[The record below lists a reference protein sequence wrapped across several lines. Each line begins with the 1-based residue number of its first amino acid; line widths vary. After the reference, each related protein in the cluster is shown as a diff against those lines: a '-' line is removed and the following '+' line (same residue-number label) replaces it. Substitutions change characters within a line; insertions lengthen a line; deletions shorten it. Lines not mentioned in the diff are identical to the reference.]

1 MVNGRKGDG
10 AMDFRSISSVQSYV
24 KTLDSKYQAK
34 KQQEEG
40 PAVSTDPVKK
50 QSKLDEWI
58 KQRQD
63 EMKSAIE
70 TMKRMEES
78 TDHKLAGIQ
87 SKVYSGTSLSR
98 AEKEYLKT
106 KNPVLYARLAAA
118 DLEKKV
124 YERELKRCRTKEE
137 VQRLKLSHT
146 ASSLSAVNA
155 GQHGAGTSSEQKMAL
170 AQGELY
176 KLKGMQDATN
186 RFVRS
191 GAYHSLP
198 TEREKAIAEKRVEQA
213 QERRREMSQGLL
225 DEIYK
230 NRAPKTGDIKQS
242 AEAADDA
249 WNEQLGA
256 SAEDYLPTEATKGH
270 IDPKVLTDIKPD
282 ETVEQA
288 ENSREMLKY
297 KRAKARRA
305 YKDSAAAGEML
316 LRIAPKPE

>member
-1 MVNGRKGDG
+1 
-10 AMDFRSISSVQSYV
+10 MDFRSISSVQSYV
-24 KTLDSKYQAK
+24 KTLDSKYQAE

-40 PAVSTDPVKK
+40 PAVSTDPAKK

-213 QERRREMSQGLL
+213 QERRRREMSQGLL

-230 NRAPKTGDIKQS
+230 NRAPKTGDIKQL

-316 LRIAPKPE
+316 LRTAPKPE

>member
-1 MVNGRKGDG
+1 
-10 AMDFRSISSVQSYV
+10 MDFRSISSVQSYV
-24 KTLDSKYQAK
+24 KTLDSKYQAE

-63 EMKSAIE
+63 EMKSVIE

-106 KNPVLYARLAAA
+106 KNPVLYARLEAA

-155 GQHGAGTSSEQKMAL
+155 GQHSAGASSEQKMAL

-198 TEREKAIAEKRVEQA
+198 TERERAIAEKRVEQA
-213 QERRREMSQGLL
+213 QERRRREMSQGLL

-249 WNEQLGA
+249 WNKQLGA

-305 YKDSAAAGEML
+305 YKDSAVAGEML
-316 LRIAPKPE
+316 LRTAPKPE